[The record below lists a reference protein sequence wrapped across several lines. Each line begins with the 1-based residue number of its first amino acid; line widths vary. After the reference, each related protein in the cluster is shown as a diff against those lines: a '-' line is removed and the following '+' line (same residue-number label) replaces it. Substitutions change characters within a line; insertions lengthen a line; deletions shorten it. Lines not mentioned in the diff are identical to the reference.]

1 MLRLFSFT
9 LAYLCT
15 FISTAQHAEELLNLY
30 YQGDYT
36 SVTNVLID
44 DESLEPQSLFII
56 ANAFHKLGD
65 VQSAL
70 MYYEKCELIAHEL
83 DDYFLNRAICE
94 ISTGDLVSAER
105 HLFMYADFVG
115 NHPMIHYYFSVID
128 FEVMEYKSSL
138 ATLDLALELNPEYF
152 EAWYLKGAIYIE
164 TERYEKAAECFNQ
177 VLEINPTHSSSEL
190 NLAICNVYLKNYKN
204 AFNKLDYI
212 INQNSDLKSE
222 ALFYRAEAHFYMHN
236 IDKACEDWKQSA
248 SLGDEFA
255 KKNITLICE
264 KGKTSRHRQRKITRI
279 AL

>member
-105 HLFMYADFVG
+105 HLFMYSDFVG

-138 ATLDLALELNPEYF
+138 ATLD
-152 EAWYLKGAIYIE
+152 
-164 TERYEKAAECFNQ
+164 
-177 VLEINPTHSSSEL
+177 
-190 NLAICNVYLKNYKN
+190 
-204 AFNKLDYI
+204 
-212 INQNSDLKSE
+212 
-222 ALFYRAEAHFYMHN
+222 
-236 IDKACEDWKQSA
+236 
-248 SLGDEFA
+248 
-255 KKNITLICE
+255 
-264 KGKTSRHRQRKITRI
+264 
-279 AL
+279 